1 SASAATFHRMTWEP
15 WGRPGDYNPSQQ
27 TYQLYSIGAAKDF
40 LRGPFQAIHVGA
52 AYFGG
57 QHLDRFSMYQFDMFS
72 DVQMHGVPASGVRFP
87 SLVIARGSYSLNLF
101 DQFKLDLFLDQA
113 FGRDPIDRTTWRPVT
128 GTGAAVT
135 FRAPWNTML
144 TIDVGKGFL
153 PALYRPAGS
162 FILPIMLIKPLLPL
176 PPSAPPSPVT

>member
-1 SASAATFHRMTWEP
+1 
-15 WGRPGDYNPSQQ
+15 
-27 TYQLYSIGAAKDF
+27 
-40 LRGPFQAIHVGA
+40 
-52 AYFGG
+52 
-57 QHLDRFSMYQFDMFS
+57 
-72 DVQMHGVPASGVRFP
+72 MHGVPASGVRFP

-153 PALYRPAGS
+153 PALYKPAGS
-162 FILPIMLIKPLLPL
+162 FILQIMLIKPL
-176 PPSAPPSPVT
+176 